1 MKGFQF
7 YFASLS
13 LLPMIAFCAG
23 LERTPQSVS
32 AFLQDG
38 NYAEASLNVIDPSIS
53 GVEKNRP
60 DIWRS

>member
-1 MKGFQF
+1 MT
-7 YFASLS
+7 
-13 LLPMIAFCAG
+13 AFCAG

-53 GVEKNRP
+53 GIEKNRP

>member
-13 LLPMIAFCAG
+13 LLPMTAFCAG

-32 AFLQDG
+32 AFLQGG

-53 GVEKNRP
+53 GIEKNRP